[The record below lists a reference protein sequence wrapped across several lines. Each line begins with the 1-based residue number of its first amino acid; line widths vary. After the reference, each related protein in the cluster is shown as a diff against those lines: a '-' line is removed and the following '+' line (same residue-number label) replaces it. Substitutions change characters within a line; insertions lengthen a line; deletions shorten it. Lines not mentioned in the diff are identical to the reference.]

1 MKENNTRVKIRA
13 LDRVIGKQLR
23 EARKTAPWTQ
33 VQAGEAIG
41 VSFQQIQKYEQ
52 GVSRISSA
60 SLITLLNAM
69 DISIECF
76 LNEVYRHVGDEAY
89 PATDQAGP
97 QGRVHHEEET
107 AHSSTLVSPAD

>member
-1 MKENNTRVKIRA
+1 MKENNTRARIRA

-23 EARKTAPWTQ
+23 EARTTASWTQ
-33 VQAGEAIG
+33 GRAGEAIG

-69 DISIECF
+69 EISIPQF
-76 LNEVYRHVGDEAY
+76 LNEVYGHVDDEA
-89 PATDQAGP
+89 
-97 QGRVHHEEET
+97 
-107 AHSSTLVSPAD
+107 